1 MSSGGEAAEQV
12 TRLAFDGAEHV
23 LKIAGAGAEHIMALL
38 MAALKPRPK
47 GQKQSGPKLRG
58 RERLRSMLKS
68 GAELKFFEI
77 QGKDLKEFVAAA
89 KKYGIAYCVLRQKGQ
104 EGGVVEIMAKA
115 EDASR
120 VSRILEKLE
129 AHDLGGGNCE
139 QTKSAKE
146 VKAEQKATEKA
157 AKQKLDA
164 AVRDARS
171 ESRQSFQ
178 GKRSEL
184 EAQYLR
190 DIGKEP
196 KPPRERRQA
205 RTRVGQLLQELTTE
219 IARHIP
225 VVGAL
230 VRRREEANA
239 PAEETAAPAAPEHEI
254 PAQDVVDDLLAQPAA
269 QEGQAQPEAPAA
281 VRKEEPAAHPPA
293 RTERTT
299 RENPPSAHSSQ
310 TRQKAGEGISDQSPP
325 ESVKAFLDDEI
336 ARRRS
341 EQKKQPEKP
350 KQRGKSQQP
359 KQPQR
364 NKKSKTK
371 AREK

>member
-12 TRLAFDGAEHV
+12 TRLAMEGAEYT
-23 LKIAGAGAEHIMALL
+23 LKIAGAGAEHILALL

-58 RERLRSMLKS
+58 RERLRTMLKS

-89 KKYGIAYCVLRQKGQ
+89 KKYGITYCVLKAKDN
-104 EGGVVEIMAKA
+104 EGGMVEIMAKA

-129 AHDLGGGNCE
+129 ARDLGGGNCE
-139 QTKSAKE
+139 QTKTKAE
-146 VKAEQKATEKA
+146 VKAEQKTTEKA

-164 AVRDARS
+164 AVREARR
-171 ESRQSFQ
+171 ETNQTFQ

-196 KPPRERRQA
+196 KPPRERRQP
-205 RTRVGQLLQELTTE
+205 RTRVGQLLRELTTE

-230 VRRREEANA
+230 VRRREETDA
-239 PAEETAAPAAPEHEI
+239 PAEEATAPAEPEHET
-254 PAQDVVDDLLAQPAA
+254 PAQDVADDLLAQPTA
-269 QEGQAQPEAPAA
+269 QEGQAQPEALDA
-281 VRKEEPAAHPPA
+281 VRKEEPAAHPPT

-310 TRQKAGEGISDQSPP
+310 TRQKAGEGISDQSSP
-325 ESVKAFLDDEI
+325 ESVKAFLDAEI
-336 ARRRS
+336 ASRRS

-350 KQRGKSQQP
+350 KQRGKSQQS

-364 NKKSKTK
+364 NKKSTTK

>member
-1 MSSGGEAAEQV
+1 ME
-12 TRLAFDGAEHV
+12 GAEYT
-23 LKIAGAGAEHIMALL
+23 LKIAGAGAEHILALL

-58 RERLRSMLKS
+58 RERLRTMLKS

-89 KKYGIAYCVLRQKGQ
+89 KKYGITYCVLRQKGD
-104 EGGVVEIMAKA
+104 ENGMVEIMAKA

-129 AHDLGGGNCE
+129 ARDLGGGNCE
-139 QTKSAKE
+139 QTKTKAE
-146 VKAEQKATEKA
+146 VKAEQKTTEKA

-164 AVRDARS
+164 AVREARR
-171 ESRQSFQ
+171 ETNQTFQ

-196 KPPRERRQA
+196 KPPRERRQP
-205 RTRVGQLLQELTTE
+205 RTRVGQLLRELTTE

-230 VRRREEANA
+230 VRRREENAA
-239 PAEETAAPAAPEHEI
+239 PAEEATAPAAPEHEL
-254 PAQDVVDDLLAQPAA
+254 PAQDVVDDLLAPQPAK
-269 QEGQAQPEAPAA
+269 EGQAQPEAPAA
-281 VRKEEPAAHPPA
+281 VRKEEPAAHPPT

-299 RENPPSAHSSQ
+299 KEKAPSAPLLPTSSKGSA
-310 TRQKAGEGISDQSPP
+310 TISDQSSA
-325 ESVKAFLDDEI
+325 ESVKAFLDAEI
-336 ARRRS
+336 ASRRA
-341 EQKKQPEKP
+341 EQKPPAKSKQA
-350 KQRGKSQQP
+350 KQQGKQP
-359 KQPQR
+359 KQSP
-364 NKKSKTK
+364 KKSKK
-371 AREK
+371 KDKVK

>member
-23 LKIAGAGAEHIMALL
+23 LKIAGAGAEHILALL
-38 MAALKPRPK
+38 MAALKPAPK

-89 KKYGIAYCVLRQKGQ
+89 KKYGITYCVLRQKGD
-104 EGGVVEIMAKA
+104 ENGMVEIMAKA

-129 AHDLGGGNCE
+129 ANDLGGGSCE

-146 VKAEQKATEKA
+146 VKAEQKVTEKA
-157 AKQKLDA
+157 AKKKQQEG
-164 AVRDARS
+164 VREARQQFNTQRDVLR
-171 ESRQSFQ
+171 E
-178 GKRSEL
+178 
-184 EAQYLR
+184 QYNR

-196 KPPRERRQA
+196 KPARERRQP
-205 RTRVGQLLQELTTE
+205 RTRTGQLLRELTTE
-219 IARHIP
+219 VARHIP

-230 VRRREEANA
+230 VRRREEAAA
-239 PAEETAAPAAPEHEI
+239 PVAEEAPAAPEHETPVADAADSLNLP
-254 PAQDVVDDLLAQPAA
+254 PAD
-269 QEGQAQPEAPAA
+269 EGKAKPEAPAA
-281 VRKEEPAAHPPA
+281 VRKEEPTAHPQT

-299 RENPPSAHSSQ
+299 KEKPPSAPLLP
-310 TRQKAGEGISDQSPP
+310 TRQREGEIISNEQGGKP
-325 ESVKAFLDDEI
+325 SVKADIAAEI
-336 ARRRS
+336 ALRR
-341 EQKKQPEKP
+341 EQKPTERPKQQGKGQKP
-350 KQRGKSQQP
+350 KQAQP
-359 KQPQR
+359 T
-364 NKKSKTK
+364 KKTRKK